1 MLFSAAAESD
11 WNVAMES
18 TELASIILALAVG
31 NVFSYVSH
39 QNAFKNQ
46 NDLENAVRV
55 GYPVCEQSFVEICLC
70 LV

>member
-1 MLFSAAAESD
+1 MAILLFSAAAESD

-39 QNAFKNQ
+39 QNAFKKSKLLGKCSQ
-46 NDLENAVRV
+46 GWL
-55 GYPVCEQSFVEICLC
+55 SSL
-70 LV
+70 